1 MKKNSCRMKNL
12 SICVIL
18 PLLFLSY
25 FAAAQSDTTSKP
37 VKKDKIKKG
46 WTFGALPV
54 VAYDAD
60 MGFQY
65 GALAQFF
72 DYGDGTIY
80 PDYRHTFY
88 VEVSRFTKGSGVNQ
102 LFYDSKELIPG
113 NIRVTADLDYLTER
127 ALDFYGFNG
136 YEANYIKS
144 ITVEGSDDYI
154 SRVYYK
160 HERLMLRAFA
170 DFQGHIIG
178 EKLRWLAGINYF
190 NIKTATVDIDRMN
203 KGKKESKQLP
213 DTTLLYDEYVKYG
226 LISEDEKDG
235 GSHAVIK
242 FGLIVDTRDNEAA
255 PNKGIWSE
263 VLLMACPAFLSSSPK
278 GFTQL
283 EVAHRQFFTLFTN
296 FVMAYRLA
304 YQGTI
309 IGTAPFYIQ
318 PYLFSS
324 YALTTKPDGL
334 GGSRTIRGVMRNRV
348 VGDGAVNAN
357 LELRFKFW
365 KTYLFKQNFYLGL
378 TGFLDAGMVVQ
389 ERPVDRSLITEDQSF
404 FFDEKNDKPHW
415 GTGLGLRAALNENF
429 IISVD
434 YGFALDNRDGT
445 SGLYLGIGHIF

>member
-1 MKKNSCRMKNL
+1 MNIRIWL
-12 SICVIL
+12 VVIVPAL
-18 PLLFLSY
+18 VLISSSSFS
-25 FAAAQSDTTSKP
+25 QSDTTSKP
-37 VKKDKIKKG
+37 VKKEKIKKG

-88 VEVSRFTKGSGVNQ
+88 IEVSRFTKGSGVNQ
-102 LFYDSKELIPG
+102 LFYDSKYLIPG
-113 NIRVTADLDYLTER
+113 NIRITADLDYLTER

-136 YEANYIKS
+136 YQASYEPS
-144 ITVEGSDDYI
+144 VVDQESDDYI

-160 HERLMLRAFA
+160 HERFMLRGMA
-170 DFQGHIIG
+170 DFQGWIAG
-178 EKLRWLAGINYF
+178 EQFRWLAGINYF
-190 NIKTATVDIDRMN
+190 NIKTATVDIDRLN
-203 KGKKESKQLP
+203 KGKKEDKQLP

-226 LISEDEKDG
+226 LIGEDEKNG
-235 GSHAVIK
+235 GSHGILKV
-242 FGLIVDTRDNEAA
+242 GLIYDTRDNEAA

-263 VLLMACPAFLSSSPK
+263 MLLMVAPAFMSNTPY

-283 EVAHRQFFTLFTN
+283 AVSHRQFFTLYPN
-296 FVMAYRLA
+296 YLVLAYRLA

-309 IGTAPFYIQ
+309 TGNAPFYIQ
-318 PYLFSS
+318 PYLFTS

-348 VGDGAVNAN
+348 VGDGAVNGN
-357 LELRFKFW
+357 IELRWKFW
-365 KTYLFKQNFYLGL
+365 KTYLFKQNFYLA
-378 TGFLDAGMVVQ
+378 TIGFFDAGMVVQ
-389 ERPVDRSLITEDQSF
+389 DRPVDRSLVNENTPF
-404 FFDEKNDKPHW
+404 YFDTDSEAPHF
-415 GTGLGLRAALNENF
+415 GTGIGLRAALNENF

-434 YGFALDNRDGT
+434 YGFALDKRDGT
-445 SGLYLGIGHIF
+445 SGLYIGIGNIF